1 MALPVVNQTDMRDA
15 LRGAPDL
22 TVTGSF
28 GDDMLARDLFEQGAS
43 APPDLPPE
51 PAALP
56 LLKPGIYRFRTKPG
70 HRMTSIKLR
79 IYRELD
85 DEKKNDDGKKRFE
98 RWAARLYGDGDIRK
112 GLKALEL
119 DRKVHERTGEYYIQF
134 TPNKDNDKREGY
146 FETGDALVASYIR
159 SRISEWPYI
168 YEEIAPMQVLLAD
181 GSTATVVPADDE
193 SRARMA
199 AVAAG
204 A

>member
-28 GDDMLARDLFEQGAS
+28 GDDMLARDLFEQSVS

-51 PAALP
+51 PAVLP
-56 LLKPGIYRFRTKPG
+56 LLKPGVYRFRTKPD
-70 HRMTSIKLR
+70 HKMTSIKLR
-79 IYRELD
+79 VYRELD

-98 RWAARLYGDGDIRK
+98 RWAARLFGGNDIRK
-112 GLKALEL
+112 GLKALEM
-119 DRKVHERTGEYYIQF
+119 DRRVHERTGEYYIQF
-134 TPNKDNDKREGY
+134 TPHKDRDKREGFY
-146 FETGDALVASYIR
+146 ETEDALVASYIR
-159 SRISEWPYI
+159 SRIHEWPHI

-193 SRARMA
+193 SRAKMA

-204 A
+204 V